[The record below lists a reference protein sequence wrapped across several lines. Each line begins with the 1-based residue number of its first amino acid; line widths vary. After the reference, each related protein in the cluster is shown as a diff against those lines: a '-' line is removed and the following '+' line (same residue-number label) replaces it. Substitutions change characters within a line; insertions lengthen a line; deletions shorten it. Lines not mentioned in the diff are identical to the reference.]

1 MTNVTPETSKISIFT
16 LTALTNKEIL
26 KINELRNEM
35 ETIIC
40 SKKKLNIKKNN
51 FLFEEEESSNGEVK
65 HNTEGK
71 KNSEEYRF
79 LTIKTPIYD
88 SLEEEDLLINDI
100 YVNQSNCFVMVLN
113 IIIMICAI
121 YSLVEIPFFLGNYNF
136 GFNTI
141 NTINI
146 IIDLFYI
153 IDCVSQFFLPYYEDD
168 ILEKN
173 LKKIIIH
180 YLKSYFFID
189 FLSAIPLRTIFL
201 ISDGG
206 FKKKSIHITSKSII
220 LSFTI
225 IKIIENNQS
234 I

>member
-1 MTNVTPETSKISIFT
+1 
-16 LTALTNKEIL
+16 
-26 KINELRNEM
+26 
-35 ETIIC
+35 
-40 SKKKLNIKKNN
+40 
-51 FLFEEEESSNGEVK
+51 
-65 HNTEGK
+65 
-71 KNSEEYRF
+71 
-79 LTIKTPIYD
+79 
-88 SLEEEDLLINDI
+88 
-100 YVNQSNCFVMVLN
+100 MVLN
-113 IIIMICAI
+113 VIIIMCII

-206 FKKKSIHITSKSII
+206 FKKKAYILHQNQLYYLLLLLKLLKTIKVFNQNNFIEYISIYFYQYEHFNVY
-220 LSFTI
+220 LDLYQ
-225 IKIIENNQS
+225 KICFF
-234 I
+234 